1 MKMKNRIFAACTTVI
16 LALGVGLI
24 SAAPAQA
31 VYGNKVQNSSNRCT
45 SLVSDAGSNFGICG
59 LNNYAYGVKYIRVP
73 RGTCLQAGYWSFTTY
88 CASGKVD
95 RLVPVGSGTTFVR

>member
-1 MKMKNRIFAACTTVI
+1 MKKLITILTTAVLAA
-16 LALGVGLI
+16 GL
-24 SAAPAQA
+24 SLVAAVPAGA

-45 SLVSDAGSNFGICG
+45 SLVADNGSNFGICG
-59 LNNYAYGVKYIRVP
+59 LNNYAFGVKYIRVP